1 MSTHAASVST
11 AIPATPAPAASNA
24 NKALGVGVAGIV
36 LTALGAAVSG
46 NVSGV
51 AVSWLV
57 AIVFWTA
64 ISIGMAM
71 LIMIHHL
78 TDAGWSV
85 ALRRQFEHGI
95 SSFKWLLLLF
105 VPLLLATWLGK
116 GDIVW
121 PWGNLNH
128 VLHGT
133 ETVGEDALYWHKS
146 PILNI
151 HSFSVMS
158 VLLFAFLIWVSAR
171 LRKAS
176 FTQDVDGDVKWTH
189 MNHATSAQ
197 SIALTALVLT
207 CIAFFWVMSLDYHW
221 GSTIYGMWFFS
232 DCIRGA
238 LSVGVLVQLWL
249 YVRGDFKGILN
260 KKHLHSIG
268 MFVHAFTAFWA
279 YIAVSQYLLIWSANI
294 PEETFWYNLRE
305 LNHDGST
312 NQWWYVSQV
321 LIVLHFLLPFL
332 LLLSY
337 KNKITPSRIG
347 PIAALILG
355 TVLLDL
361 VFNIMPGLKD
371 AHGDARPF
379 LSINLLW
386 ILTSV
391 VGVGGVCSWSYLKSF
406 GSTKLIPI
414 RDPRIAECLTH
425 HE

>member
-1 MSTHAASVST
+1 MSTHAASAPKALAAS
-11 AIPATPAPAASNA
+11 PAPAGSNA
-24 NKALGVGVAGIV
+24 GKALGVGIAGIILTV
-36 LTALGAAVSG
+36 LGLALPG
-46 NVSGV
+46 NASAV
-51 AVSWLV
+51 AVGWLV

-64 ISIGMAM
+64 IAVGMLM

-105 VPLLLATWLGK
+105 IPLLLATWLGA

-128 VLHGT
+128 VIHGS
-133 ETVGEDALYWHKS
+133 ETIADDAAYWHKS

-151 HSFSVMS
+151 GSFSAMS
-158 VLLFAFLIWVSAR
+158 VALYAFWIWVSAR

-176 FTQDVDGDVKWTH
+176 FTQDIDGDIKWT
-189 MNHATSAQ
+189 NQSHATSA
-197 SIALTALVLT
+197 STIALTALALT
-207 CIAFFWVMSLDYHW
+207 GVALFWIMSLEYHW

-238 LSVGVLVQLWL
+238 LSVGLLVQLWL
-249 YVRGDFKGILN
+249 FVRGDFRGILSSR
-260 KKHLHSIG
+260 HLHCTGI
-268 MFVHAFTAFWA
+268 FIHAFTAFWA
-279 YIAVSQYLLIWSANI
+279 YVAVCQYILIWSSNI
-294 PEETFWYNLRE
+294 PEETFWYNIRE
-305 LNHDGST
+305 LNHGGAT
-312 NQWWYVSQV
+312 NQWWYVGLA
-321 LIVLHFLLPFL
+321 LILFNFLVPFA

-337 KNKITPSRIG
+337 KTKIIPFKIA

-355 TVLLDL
+355 TTLLDL
-361 VFNIMPGLKD
+361 VYNIVPVLKD
-371 AHGDARPF
+371 VHGDAQPF
-379 LSINLLW
+379 LSFNLVW

-391 VGVGGVCSWSYLKSF
+391 IGVGGVCAWSYLRSF
-406 GSTKLIPI
+406 ASTKLIPI
-414 RDPRIAECLTH
+414 RDPRIAECLAN